1 MLARGEFKHR
11 VPVHGEDELAQL
23 GRVFNDTARQLQD
36 LYESLQSSED
46 RLRRVINTIPAH
58 VWSTLPDGSVDFINQ
73 RLLEST
79 GLSIEELCL
88 DPVGNRSFIR
98 TIVLDTSPSGDSA
111 LAAGEARRD

>member
-11 VPVHGEDELAQL
+11 VPIQGEDELAQL
-23 GRVFNDTARQLQD
+23 GRVFNDTAQRLQD

-79 GLSIEELCL
+79 GLSIEALL
-88 DPVGNRSFIR
+88 GSGWQSIVHPDDRS
-98 TIVLDTSPSGDSA
+98 
-111 LAAGEARRD
+111 